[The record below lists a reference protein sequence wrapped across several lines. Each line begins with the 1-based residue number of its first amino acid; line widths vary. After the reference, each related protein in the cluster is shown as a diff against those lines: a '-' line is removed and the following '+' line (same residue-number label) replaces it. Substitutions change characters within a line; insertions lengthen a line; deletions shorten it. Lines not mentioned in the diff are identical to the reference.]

1 MVLGNGWVVMF
12 EARVDTVV
20 LWLQERGVV
29 LIPLAFA
36 EGCFL
41 GLVLF

>member
-1 MVLGNGWVVMF
+1 MVLVNGWVVMF
-12 EARVDTVV
+12 EVRVDIAV
-20 LWLQERGVV
+20 LWLQEGVV

-36 EGCFL
+36 QGCFL